1 VTEKSFVVTLPETAS
16 ISFAEFSGDWNPLH
30 TNAGHAKDL
39 GYSGLVLHGAYSA
52 ALISRLAGMYLP
64 GTNCLLQRLRINFLK
79 PILPPVELEVKGKQT
94 SENSRSNHVEVEIL
108 NRHSGTL
115 LCTGSYD
122 FSMGGKPT
130 GEGMIEVVN
139 DWGGGII
146 DSASINDRILLTGA
160 TGGLGQSIRS
170 KLGDRIVPLDHKLLE
185 GKSTTNVVEMIKER
199 LVGNACTG
207 IIMCG
212 WPTPDNK
219 PLLSIETPETQ
230 IQYQISRPLGIAIG
244 LAKALSEIGTS
255 NAPLII
261 VGSTFSKAGK
271 HAWQHP
277 LYSLGKTLVPT
288 LVQILGVELGTKS
301 KKVIGVEFDVLDGG
315 MSEGISELAK
325 QLNRDRSP
333 FGRIGTTDDAAENV
347 IWLLSN
353 TSFLVNGSTITLNG
367 GALP

>member
-1 VTEKSFVVTLPETAS
+1 MTAKIISTLPKNDEGCGWIRQLPMRRAQPE
-16 ISFAEFSGDWNPLH
+16 ISGEQHADWVVIGAGFTGLSAARQLALLHPQARIILLEAERAAEGSSARNSGFLVDSTLNE
-30 TNAGHAKDL
+30 GH
-39 GYSGLVLHGAYSA
+39 YSA
-52 ALISRLAGMYLP
+52 TDIEKYRQKYEIKRAGVLAV
-64 GTNCLLQRLRINFLK
+64 QRLVNDLEINCD
-79 PILPPVELEVKGKQT
+79 LEAKGKLHCT
-94 SENSRSNHVEVEIL
+94 AVKAHEKKIL
-108 NRHSGTL
+108 N
-115 LCTGSYD
+115 
-122 FSMGGKPT
+122 FSK
-130 GEGMIEVVN
+130 
-139 DWGGGII
+139 
-146 DSASINDRILLTGA
+146 LLTNMELRH
-160 TGGLGQSIRS
+160 TI
-170 KLGDRIVPLDHKLLE
+170 LE
-185 GKSTTNVVEMIKER
+185 GESTVNVVKMINER
-199 LVGNACTG
+199 LVGNTCSG

-230 IQYQISRPLGIAIG
+230 IQYQISRPLGIAIA
-244 LAKALSEIGTS
+244 LAKALSEIGTP

-261 VGSTFSKAGK
+261 VGSTFSKAGR